1 MNPRFFLA
9 AAGAALALAAAPQ
22 AQAATYDLIFTGTL
36 DSGVDVLNLFGGSV
50 QPGDALSITYRYD
63 TSLGGTRSGVPG
75 VYDEIDTNF
84 PFTPAAITQAT
95 LRLDGHSYTY
105 TPDYQASVS
114 IGAANFDWTDGAY
127 DIDGASASGQSLAG
141 DNSATV
147 FQIDPSQPLPTDLTV
162 PTSFS
167 GFGLGYFDT
176 AFSGPDNLSD
186 NFIFQASSAVVSAAP
201 EPAQW
206 SLLMLA
212 VGVLGG
218 ALRLQARRRR
228 TGALAA

>member
-1 MNPRFFLA
+1 MTLRPLLA

-22 AQAATYDLIFTGTL
+22 ARAATYDLIFTGTL
-36 DSGVDVLNLFGGSV
+36 DSGVDVLGLFGGGV
-50 QPGDALSITYRYD
+50 QAGDALSVTYRYD
-63 TSLGGTRSGVPG
+63 TSLGGVRSGLPG
-75 VYDEIDTNF
+75 VYDEIDTDF

-95 LRLDGHSYTY
+95 IRIDGYSYTY

-147 FQIDPSQPLPTDLTV
+147 FQIGPGQPLPTDLTI
-162 PTSFS
+162 PTQFT

-176 AFSGPDNLSD
+176 AFTGPDNLSD
-186 NFIFQASSAVVSAAP
+186 NFIFEASSVAVSAAP
-201 EPAQW
+201 EPAVW
-206 SLLMLA
+206 SLMILA
-212 VGVLGG
+212 VGVLGT
-218 ALRLQARRRR
+218 ALRLRRRR
-228 TGALAA
+228 SGTVAA